1 MRRKVS
7 QSKRRSEMVA
17 SLPVFCVDYNDKLD
31 MIVSGS
37 ADTTVKI
44 WCLSSAE
51 CLVTRRE
58 HTDWVT
64 KVSHTGCVQVCS
76 KVLPLCAFRRLL
88 KFDNY
93 NAKLEALLCLS
104 FLMQFWLVCVCC
116 LLYFQFAAICER
128 R

>member
-1 MRRKVS
+1 
-7 QSKRRSEMVA
+7 MVA

-93 NAKLEALLCLS
+93 NAKSTFMSKFSNAILARTCMLLVI
-104 FLMQFWLVCVCC
+104 FPICC
-116 LLYFQFAAICER
+116 YL
-128 R
+128 

>member
-1 MRRKVS
+1 
-7 QSKRRSEMVA
+7 MVA

-64 KVSHTGCVQVCS
+64 KVSHCLAVSKSAPRFYHYVPLEDCS
-76 KVLPLCAFRRLL
+76 NLTTIML
-88 KFDNY
+88 K
-93 NAKLEALLCLS
+93 ALLCLS
-104 FLMQFWLVCVCC
+104 FLMQFWLVRVCC